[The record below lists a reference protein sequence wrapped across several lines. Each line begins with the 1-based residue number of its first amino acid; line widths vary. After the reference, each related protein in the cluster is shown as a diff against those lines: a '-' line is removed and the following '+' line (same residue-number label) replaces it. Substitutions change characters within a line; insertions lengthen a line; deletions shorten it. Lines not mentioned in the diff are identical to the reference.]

1 MDELNTLAG
10 LLVENNLTITTAES
24 CTGGLIAGR
33 LVDYPGIST
42 VFKEGHVT
50 YSAEAKCK
58 YLGIDMSLIDR
69 FGVVSAEVAE
79 AMARGALKAADADIA
94 LSTTGIAGPDGG
106 DADHPVGLVYIACA
120 FHDKVSVRRFVFPGD
135 RSEVRTQAVTEALKL
150 AIETIQEIY
159 R

>member
-10 LLVENNLTITTAES
+10 ILVENDLTITTAES

-33 LVDYPGIST
+33 LVDYPGISA

-58 YLGIDMSLIDR
+58 YLGLEMSFIDNY
-69 FGVVSAEVAE
+69 GVVSAEVAE
-79 AMARGALKAADADIA
+79 AMARGALKVADADVA

-106 DADHPVGLVYIACA
+106 DNTHPVGLVYIACA
-120 FHDKVSVRRFVFPGD
+120 FRDKASVRRFVFTGD
-135 RSEVRTQAVTEALKL
+135 RAAVRTQAVTEALKL
-150 AIETIQEIY
+150 ALETIHQPA
-159 R
+159 